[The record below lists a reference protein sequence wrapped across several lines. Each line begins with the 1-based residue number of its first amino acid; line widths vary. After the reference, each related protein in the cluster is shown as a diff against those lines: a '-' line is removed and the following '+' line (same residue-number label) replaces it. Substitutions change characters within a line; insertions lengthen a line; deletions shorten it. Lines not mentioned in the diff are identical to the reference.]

1 MVYANAIARTEIR
14 RMVRMGR
21 NPLRQ
26 QMDCVDRADKVRF
39 YSFQNSDLHVP
50 FQIPGLPGIPHSR
63 STPAV
68 TDCLHGSISGCQ
80 AFRRIIYV

>member
-26 QMDCVDRADKVRF
+26 QMGCVDRADKVRF

-50 FQIPGLPGIPHSR
+50 FQIPGLLRYPSFTINPSSHWSF
-63 STPAV
+63 TWKY
-68 TDCLHGSISGCQ
+68 Q
-80 AFRRIIYV
+80 